1 MNVNYRANSFNL
13 VANLHVHLKGRMTY
27 CVDYHFNETIFLS
40 LGRVKLV
47 LEKRHEII
55 CTLTYLDPHT
65 NQCELEIQKMIYL
78 QGLANQLPTIF
89 INAKKLTKSISLT

>member
-1 MNVNYRANSFNL
+1 MIHYKTRSFYL
-13 VANLHVHLKGRMTY
+13 MTSLPIHLKGRMTY

-78 QGLANQLPTIF
+78 QGLANQLPTVF
-89 INAKKLTKSISLT
+89 INAKKLTKSFSLT